1 MDILEVA
8 LYSSLS
14 ESFNR
19 FASGNKMPT
28 LINSINSMM
37 SKFKSSLKSP
47 VSESLLKFR
56 SKVANSV
63 LTYSSYF

>member
-1 MDILEVA
+1 
-8 LYSSLS
+8 
-14 ESFNR
+14 
-19 FASGNKMPT
+19 
-28 LINSINSMM
+28 M